1 MSSWFGDGF
10 DSLKP
15 KILLFRQAEP
25 AWLWD
30 SFEIF
35 LGKDYIRGQERF
47 IGPKNDNDT
56 DTVERV
62 EGWEAKVLL
71 QL

>member
-1 MSSWFGDGF
+1 MDLTAWNQKYSSLDKLSQLGCE
-10 DSLKP
+10 
-15 KILLFRQAEP
+15 ILSRF
-25 AWLWD
+25 
-30 SFEIF
+30 SYI
-35 LGKDYIRGQERF
+35 GKDYIRGQERF